1 MKQLFASIL
10 VYCGFLSL
18 FLLWGGRETAYA
30 QSPVLSPDYFTRFH
44 HLTVKDGLS
53 ANKVLDIHQ
62 DKFGILWFATASGL
76 TKYDG
81 LRFTTYINSEADPYS
96 LSCNEVTALAEDTRG
111 NLWIGTGEGLN
122 RYDRTNDH
130 FVRYTVGEH
139 SGDPH
144 HGLRSNSIKALYADS
159 AGCLWVES
167 AAGFLSQFDWGTKE
181 WKHFKHAYDR
191 HEGDYYYWH
200 IFEDSNRH
208 LWIGGRMMSA
218 YRFTRETQAIEEI
231 PLWSKDRYL
240 LEAACFVETADKQLL
255 SPNEGFLA
263 SYNPD
268 KRQFEYRCQLPL
280 HSTCALLD
288 EDGSVWIGGG
298 GGVIRLQSDLKKGTV
313 YRHIPQNKS
322 SLLSDKVNCLYK
334 DSGGILWIGTD
345 EGVSFYSEKLNAFR
359 HYDSSAP
366 SPHSL
371 SSNKIKAL
379 MQDRDGLLW
388 VGTEDHGVDTLSIP
402 AGKVGNLTY
411 RLLTKGL
418 DEKTFN
424 RERSVMEQYVRHEL
438 ITPSTPFQ
446 SGGFQYQAF
455 RRSEIKYNLNENNVS
470 ALYQDRSG
478 MIYIGLWSHVGFNT
492 YDKRTATFKR
502 HALWSKK
509 PDWRYPMLFEGNP
522 FGSNWYSGFLEDSR
536 SRFWCATWEGFGL
549 NLFNRTTGEFDGK
562 HYMPISAP
570 CLPKGTVTI
579 LAFDTCAQR
588 LYMSGGRNY
597 YGYYDFNSNS
607 FKRYGEILPPDYPN
621 RDIVRRYYRYYDAE
635 LIPLPVN
642 FSLLNMLH
650 DGQGH
655 IWLADQRQI
664 LKHTLATN
672 SVESVYKSAVEG
684 DFAWCFSKEKSS
696 VIVGQKDA
704 LFLLSAHGV
713 ATPFPASVVKELK
726 GENIKAVYEDG
737 RGCLWIGTDK
747 ELWRYDWKP
756 RALDKV
762 SLFSSQKA
770 LLDVS
775 VITGDDVG
783 GVYIGCAYGVALW
796 KNGMVIREHR
806 FDDRLAGL
814 PGNKVNG
821 LYLENRHRLWIAT
834 NDGLVLWDENGETN
848 PVIFRHDEKDPY
860 SLPDNTVHSVYMG
873 PDSALWVAMD
883 KGMGVYHPRT
893 GRFEDKS
900 LPDRTCLTSR
910 LASCILE
917 DHLGNIWLGTTEK
930 GLNVLHIPED
940 TIAHYT
946 CRAWD
951 KQGLASNCVNCLFE
965 DSRYQIWVG
974 TDQGLCRYRST
985 TDDFES
991 PDGLRER
998 KIQSIQEDARGY
1010 LWVATDNG
1018 LYCLSGSGQ
1027 VKRVFYDYHGLQ
1039 GNFFNAGASCRLQD
1053 GCMAFGGNNGFN
1065 LFHPEQMLREEAAKP
1080 VVLSNFKVRDSI
1092 RYADVNAIGQIR
1104 LPYQDNSFS
1113 VDFTAAEYEFSNHL
1127 RYRYR
1132 LLPFDEDWIY
1142 TASPFQMAKY
1152 TNLSSGDYR
1161 LEVEASNPYGEWTD
1175 AVRVLPISI
1184 ATPWYL
1190 QGWFFCLSAFAFIM
1204 LILLFVHY
1212 RERKLKARAA
1222 YLEKVVEE
1230 RTEELKHAVATKDKF
1245 FAIISHDL
1253 KGPCRELE
1261 QISGHLSPE
1270 LSSSAAEEETER
1282 SIYLLQHTSRHV
1294 NELLSKLLDWAR
1306 AQEKRIDPHYRQA
1319 DLRHEVENTVQ
1330 LLLPVADKKEIHLLN
1345 RVACDVSVCT
1355 DTDMLAT
1362 ILRNLVSNA
1371 IKYSYRN
1378 SEVVIRAV
1386 DKGDCMEVCVIDH
1399 GVGMTEERLHK
1410 LFRIDAKLRVRGT
1423 EREQGTGLGLI
1434 VVHEFITQLGETIR
1448 VESEPD
1454 KGTAFI
1460 FTLRKKT
1467 R

>member
-1 MKQLFASIL
+1 MKQLFISIL
-10 VYCGFLSL
+10 IYCGFLSL
-18 FLLWGGRETAYA
+18 FLLWGGWGTACA
-30 QSPVLSPDYFTRFH
+30 QAPALSYDHFTRFH
-44 HLTVKDGLS
+44 HLTTKDGLS

-62 DKFGILWFATASGL
+62 DRYGILWFATTNGL

-81 LRFTTYINSEADPYS
+81 LRFTTYINSEDDPHS
-96 LSCNEVTALAEDTRG
+96 LSCNEVTALSEDTRG

-122 RYDRTNDH
+122 RYDRSNDN

-139 SGDPH
+139 SDDPH

-200 IFEDSNRH
+200 NFEDSSHH

-218 YRFTRETQAIEEI
+218 YRFIREAQAIEEV
-231 PLWSKDRYL
+231 PLWSKEGL
-240 LEAACFVETADKQLL
+240 FLEAACFVETADKQLL

-280 HSTCALLD
+280 HATCALLD

-298 GGVIRLQSDLKKGTV
+298 GGVIRLQSDLKKGIV

-345 EGVSFYSEKLNAFR
+345 EGASFYSEKLNAFR
-359 HYDSSAP
+359 HYHSSAP
-366 SPHSL
+366 SPYSL
-371 SSNKIKAL
+371 SSNKIQAL

-388 VGTEDHGVDTLSIP
+388 VGTEDHGVDTLSFP
-402 AGKVGNLTY
+402 VGKVANLTY
-411 RLLTKGL
+411 RLLTKAL

-446 SGGFQYQAF
+446 AGGFQYQAF

-470 ALYQDRSG
+470 ALYQDKSG

-562 HYMPISAP
+562 HYMPISSP

-579 LAFDTCAQR
+579 LA
-588 LYMSGGRNY
+588 
-597 YGYYDFNSNS
+597 
-607 FKRYGEILPPDYPN
+607 
-621 RDIVRRYYRYYDAE
+621 
-635 LIPLPVN
+635 
-642 FSLLNMLH
+642 
-650 DGQGH
+650 
-655 IWLADQRQI
+655 
-664 LKHTLATN
+664 
-672 SVESVYKSAVEG
+672 
-684 DFAWCFSKEKSS
+684 
-696 VIVGQKDA
+696 
-704 LFLLSAHGV
+704 LLSTHGV

-726 GENIKAVYEDG
+726 GENIKAVYDDG
-737 RGCLWIGTDK
+737 RRFLWIGTDK
-747 ELWRYDWKP
+747 ELWRYDWETH
-756 RALDKV
+756 ALDKI
-762 SLFSSQKA
+762 SLFSSRKA

-814 PGNKVNG
+814 PGNRVNG
-821 LYLENRHRLWIAT
+821 LYLENLHRLWIAT

-848 PVIFRHDEKDPY
+848 PVIFRNDEKDPY

-883 KGMGVYHPRT
+883 KGVGVYHPRT

-930 GLNVLHIPED
+930 GLNVLHTPED

-951 KQGLASNCVNCLFE
+951 KQGLTSNCVNCLFE

-1053 GCMAFGGNNGFN
+1053 GCLAFGGNNGFN
-1065 LFHPEQMLREEAAKP
+1065 LFQPEQMLREEAAKP

-1092 RYADVNAIGQIR
+1092 RYADVNAIEQIR

-1113 VDFTAAEYEFSNHL
+1113 VDFNAAEYEFSNHL

-1132 LLPFDEDWIY
+1132 LLPFDKDWIY

-1161 LEVEASNPYGEWTD
+1161 LEVEASKPYGEWTD

-1270 LSSSAAEEETER
+1270 VSSVAEEDTER
-1282 SIYLLQHTSRHV
+1282 NIYLLQHTSRHV

-1330 LLLPVADKKEIHLLN
+1330 LLLPVADKKEIRLFN

-1386 DKGDCMEVCVIDH
+1386 DKGDCIEVSVIDH

-1460 FTLRKKT
+1460 FTLHKKT
-1467 R
+1467 I